1 MLYHV
6 LGTFFIFLVILVIS
20 FFFSFFWGGKSPKI
34 FEPGYMLCTFF
45 FEAFR

>member
-6 LGTFFIFLVILVIS
+6 LGTFFFFFFFWVILVIS
-20 FFFSFFWGGKSPKI
+20 FLGVGNPPKI

-45 FEAFR
+45 EAFR

>member
-6 LGTFFIFLVILVIS
+6 LGTFFIF
-20 FFFSFFWGGKSPKI
+20 FFFCYFGYFFFGGGKSPKI

-45 FEAFR
+45 

>member
-6 LGTFFIFLVILVIS
+6 LGTFFIFFFFVILVIS
-20 FFFSFFWGGKSPKI
+20 FLGVGNPPKYLNLATCCV
-34 FEPGYMLCTFF
+34 PF

>member
-6 LGTFFIFLVILVIS
+6 LGTFFIFLVILVI

>member
-6 LGTFFIFLVILVIS
+6 LGTFF
-20 FFFSFFWGGKSPKI
+20 FFFFFFLGYFGYFFLGVGNPPKI

-45 FEAFR
+45 

>member
-6 LGTFFIFLVILVIS
+6 LGTFFIFFFGVILVIS
-20 FFFSFFWGGKSPKI
+20 FWGWEIPPKYLNLATCCV
-34 FEPGYMLCTFF
+34 PF